1 MRWDEIVKSAKWMI
15 LNNDMNIENVSW
27 VGVGKYLAV
36 IMTPEEILEE
46 GLEHVVHKRKGVIL
60 RKITVNYLCHKKN
73 YNNWQVA
80 GKPEVRQKKKIL
92 VRSPNNFVM
101 SHLQIFKSDENQL
114 FYVLRDKKKIRAY
127 VNTPATAKLAIAEK
141 QKCDHS
147 FRFSKGSQKTLKF
160 ILIR

>member
-127 VNTPATAKLAIAEK
+127 VNTHATAKLAIAE
-141 QKCDHS
+141 
-147 FRFSKGSQKTLKF
+147 
-160 ILIR
+160 